1 MPLLSYFIEIG
12 TWSTNLNNQ
21 GDLLLHFSV
30 SHNAFL
36 LGFFLFLSEV
46 SACIESILL
55 SLPVLSIFWQHLCS
69 LREGSQ
75 PAKRAKAETGV
86 AGAGWGERDQEFSQ
100 PVSQGTQLVPRG
112 QASVS
117 QYLINKW
124 TQLLSFSQPHF
135 TEFYLGRNDLNL
147 P

>member
-21 GDLLLHFSV
+21 DDLLLLDISV
-30 SHNAFL
+30 SSNAFL
-36 LGFFLFLSEV
+36 LGIFLFLSEV

-55 SLPVLSIFWQHLCS
+55 SLPVLSIFWQRLCS

-86 AGAGWGERDQEFSQ
+86 AGAG
-100 PVSQGTQLVPRG
+100 
-112 QASVS
+112 
-117 QYLINKW
+117 
-124 TQLLSFSQPHF
+124 
-135 TEFYLGRNDLNL
+135 
-147 P
+147 

>member
-86 AGAGWGERDQEFSQ
+86 AGAG
-100 PVSQGTQLVPRG
+100 
-112 QASVS
+112 
-117 QYLINKW
+117 
-124 TQLLSFSQPHF
+124 
-135 TEFYLGRNDLNL
+135 
-147 P
+147 

>member
-1 MPLLSYFIEIG
+1 MICCYTFPCPVMLFYFE
-12 TWSTNLNNQ
+12 L
-21 GDLLLHFSV
+21 
-30 SHNAFL
+30 
-36 LGFFLFLSEV
+36 FLFLSEI

-55 SLPVLSIFWQHLCS
+55 SLLVLSIFWQHLCS
-69 LREGSQ
+69 LRKGSQ
-75 PAKRAKAETGV
+75 PAKRAKAEAGV
-86 AGAGWGERDQEFSQ
+86 GGEGWGKRDQEFSQ

-135 TEFYLGRNDLNL
+135 TEFYLGREMTWLFL
-147 P
+147 KFQWAFQLITML